1 MGFLRPAGLI
11 ACVLVL
17 AGCALG
23 GNDGADE
30 ITQEELAIMV
40 LPQDQFGA
48 ALTALEVD
56 REDSGRVS
64 AKEAAESTTDP
75 HDTAAD
81 LRQAGWVDGYELN
94 FSDPNRSISFER
106 GEGLIVVGSTVD
118 LFDTATSARA
128 YIVRELRDHE
138 RFRGKNVQGVRLA
151 KFKTFDVN
159 VGDEAWG
166 LEMTA
171 RVGRVKM
178 HITGVVFRSGRVVA
192 DGGFMRADDAPMRSE
207 ALKAAQALESRIERV
222 LAGRLD
228 AEPVPLPVPV
238 KAAPLPRPAQLAR
251 MTLELQ
257 DLPPGAHLVDE
268 GRWTKGKGSVS
279 YFRTFDVE
287 QTMIGTS
294 HLHLIR
300 AETRVFATD
309 KAAEAALRS
318 ATGPEG
324 RGLFARAV
332 VRSFA
337 RITGATAQ
345 NVVVRPLTRPGADAA
360 GFAVTFDLPS
370 GRFKTATLFV
380 RSGRALATVTGFCRA
395 QSVNPDDMR
404 PLAATARARLAA

>member
-1 MGFLRPAGLI
+1 MGVLRPAGLL

-23 GNDGADE
+23 GSDGADE

-40 LPQDQFGA
+40 LPRDEFGA
-48 ALTALEVD
+48 ALSALEVD

-81 LRQAGWVDGYELN
+81 LKQAGWVDGYELN
-94 FSDPNRSISFER
+94 FSDPNRNISFER
-106 GEGLIVVGSTVD
+106 GDGLIVVGSTVD

-128 YIVRELRDHE
+128 YIVRNLRDFE

-151 KFKTFDVN
+151 KFETFDVN
-159 VGDEAWG
+159 VGDEGWG
-166 LEMTA
+166 MEFTA

-178 HITGVVFRSGRVVA
+178 QVTGVVFRSGRVVA
-192 DGGFMRADDAPMRSE
+192 DGGFMRADDTPMRSE

-222 LAGRLD
+222 LAGQLD

-238 KAAPLPRPAQLAR
+238 KAAPLPRAAQLAR

-268 GRWTKGKGSVS
+268 GRWTKGKNSVS
-279 YFRTFDVE
+279 YYRTFDVE
-287 QTMIGTS
+287 QTMVGTS
-294 HLHLIR
+294 HLQLIR

-318 ATGPEG
+318 ATSPEG
-324 RGLFARAV
+324 RGLFARNV
-332 VRSFA
+332 VRGFA

-345 NVVVRPLTRPGADAA
+345 NVVVRPLTRTGANAA

-380 RSGRALATVTGFCRA
+380 RSGRALASVTGFCRA